1 MHNTQKAEQRVCSAL
16 VTVLQGICG
25 NLPGQPGGCWEFA
38 MGIDAIEHVLR
49 LGFNWL
55 GLGGMS
61 LGIMVMLASAIVIG
75 CIILGYIGDT
85 ILEANSFG
93 VAMNGV
99 LMLTGALATL
109 ILWRYFEVGFR
120 NELLLMS
127 LVAAGFGGGVLLMA
141 SVVMRRYL

>member
-1 MHNTQKAEQRVCSAL
+1 
-16 VTVLQGICG
+16 
-25 NLPGQPGGCWEFA
+25 

>member
-1 MHNTQKAEQRVCSAL
+1 
-16 VTVLQGICG
+16 
-25 NLPGQPGGCWEFA
+25 
-38 MGIDAIEHVLR
+38 MGMDNIEHVLR

-55 GLGGMS
+55 GLGGLS

-99 LMLTGALATL
+99 LMLAGAIMTL

-120 NELLLMS
+120 NEFLPMS
-127 LVAAGFGGGVLLMA
+127 LVAAGFGGGAMLMG
-141 SVVMRRYL
+141 SVIMRRYL